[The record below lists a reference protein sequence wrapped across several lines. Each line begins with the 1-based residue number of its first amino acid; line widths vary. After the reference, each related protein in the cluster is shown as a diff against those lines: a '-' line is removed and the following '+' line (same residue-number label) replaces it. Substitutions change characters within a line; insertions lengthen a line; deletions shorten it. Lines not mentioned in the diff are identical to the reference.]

1 MINLMKRKKKV
12 VVKKIQQATLS
23 QAFLVADLDNQ
34 KKVKEIRGQ
43 GALSALV
50 GRKMGPIAAQVSRKK
65 EGKRESVVMEPIKCT
80 TTQALNTHESF
91 TTRNINTCA
100 ASV

>member
-1 MINLMKRKKKV
+1 M
-12 VVKKIQQATLS
+12 
-23 QAFLVADLDNQ
+23 
-34 KKVKEIRGQ
+34 KEIRGQ
-43 GALSALV
+43 GALSALL

-65 EGKRESVVMEPIKCT
+65 ERKRKSIVMAPIKCT
-80 TTQALNTHESF
+80 TTQALNMHESF